1 MNGEFIIAV
10 LLLIV
15 LFYSEWK
22 ARRTFD
28 KVTESQYEEGIA
40 FYNSLRGEE

>member
-1 MNGEFIIAV
+1 MNGEFIVAIII
-10 LLLIV
+10 LIV

-28 KVTESQYEEGIA
+28 KETESQYEEGIA